1 MQGKASN
8 IVDNA
13 SYVCNA
19 EETRETE
26 AESACLCITC
36 RDIMQ
41 IQVEE
46 KRHGTWIKFDSGRNK
61 LRATFR
67 LIKERK
73 RYRGAKRSDC
83 CIDENDEMDERE
95 RKLRSCFSLLLFSRV
110 RFPRIQTAQRIRG
123 AVSARNRNIVRG
135 RKMKGKLKFFSPY
148 FYIDL
153 ISKDRN
159 SRSSKFLFD
168 ILSFYGFYG
177 SPIKILPLFSHF
189 PFYSPSF
196 FLSFFLIH
204 ILLNFTGKNRS
215 RYRFNRTIFRR
226 VAFH

>member
-8 IVDNA
+8 IVDDA

-73 RYRGAKRSDC
+73 RYRGAKRSIKDC

-95 RKLRSCFSLLLFSRV
+95 RESF
-110 RFPRIQTAQRIRG
+110 
-123 AVSARNRNIVRG
+123 
-135 RKMKGKLKFFSPY
+135 
-148 FYIDL
+148 DL
-153 ISKDRN
+153 V
-159 SRSSKFLFD
+159 
-168 ILSFYGFYG
+168 
-177 SPIKILPLFSHF
+177 
-189 PFYSPSF
+189 
-196 FLSFFLIH
+196 FLSCYCRECASLAYKQHKELEGQFQLEIEM
-204 ILLNFTGKNRS
+204 S
-215 RYRFNRTIFRR
+215 
-226 VAFH
+226 